1 MINYSPLFK
10 TMKEKNI
17 TSYALIYKHGINAR
31 TFHNIKINKGIST
44 YTLERL
50 CQILDCTPNDVIA
63 FVEDK

>member
-17 TSYALIYKHGINAR
+17 TSYALIYKHATNAR
-31 TFHNIKINKGIST
+31 TFHNIQNNKAIST